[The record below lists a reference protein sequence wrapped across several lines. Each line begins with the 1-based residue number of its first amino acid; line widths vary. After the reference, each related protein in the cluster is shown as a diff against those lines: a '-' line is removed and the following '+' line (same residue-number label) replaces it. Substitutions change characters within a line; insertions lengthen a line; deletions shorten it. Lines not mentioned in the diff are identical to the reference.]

1 MDYESWLNILDK
13 LKNGYIDNNLLKEMQ
28 ESEINNNINGMLIL
42 KIDALIRER
51 FEISISKVTKNLTEI
66 FTDINY
72 LDLTLVNF
80 KKEVKFL
87 IAMSKLK
94 QLPTEKQQELINKIK
109 EGTEQVYTIL
119 VNESVN
125 IDPKGIYAQT
135 IINNKVKWSD
145 ITWIIT
151 KQKITLE
158 DI

>member
-51 FEISISKVTKNLTEI
+51 FEISISKITKNLTEI

-87 IAMSKLK
+87 MLNQDS
-94 QLPTEKQQELINKIK
+94 
-109 EGTEQVYTIL
+109 
-119 VNESVN
+119 
-125 IDPKGIYAQT
+125 
-135 IINNKVKWSD
+135 
-145 ITWIIT
+145 
-151 KQKITLE
+151 
-158 DI
+158 